1 MTMRKNYY
9 YSVMNPTI
17 SERLILAGKAIL
29 AFVLTFGIIVGLL
42 GTSGY
47 IETHYTTTAVVLSN
61 ENNEV
66 MLVDGAG
73 YVWSVTNRPD
83 LHKDDFVEIKFFNNT
98 TDYTREDDEILN
110 VKVLDK

>member
-1 MTMRKNYY
+1 MTTKRNYY

-17 SERLILAGKAIL
+17 SERLVSIGKAVL
-29 AFVLTFGIIVGLL
+29 AFVLTFVIIITLL

-47 IETHYTTTAVVLSN
+47 IETHYHTTAVVLSN

-73 YVWSVTNRPD
+73 YVWSVTDRPD
-83 LHKDDFVEIKFFNNT
+83 LHKDDFVKIKFFNNC